1 MKRTLRL
8 VLIVPPLLLLALFA
22 GSNRQA
28 ATLTLWPTD
37 FSLELPL
44 ALAVL
49 GTAGLAFLCGG
60 LLVWFST
67 FGLHRQLRRSE
78 ETVRLLEDRIR
89 ALTAQN
95 QALPPPTVQGRD
107 DR

>member
-1 MKRTLRL
+1 MKRILRL
-8 VLIVPPLLLLALFA
+8 ISIPPLLLLLALFA

-28 ATLTLWPTD
+28 ATLKLWPTD

-60 LLVWFST
+60 LLVWFGT
-67 FGLHRQLRRSE
+67 FRLHRQLRRSE
-78 ETVRLLEDRIR
+78 EAVRLLEDRIR
-89 ALTAQN
+89 ALGAQN
-95 QALPPPTVQGRD
+95 QALPPPTV
-107 DR
+107 